1 MEENHERKT
10 YRYPLD
16 YNGSLV
22 WPILFLFL
30 FPPLGLLLVILNT
43 RIRKG
48 QTLYYLSYRGDHF
61 WLYFWTIVFFPIAII
76 LAILNGFD
84 GLEATELD

>member
-1 MEENHERKT
+1 MEDYNQKKT
-10 YRYPLD
+10 YKYPLI
-16 YNGSLV
+16 YNGNLV

-30 FPPLGLLLVILNT
+30 FPPVGLLLVIMNS

-48 QTLYYLSYRGDHF
+48 NTQYYLSYRGSEF

-76 LAILNGFD
+76 LALLNGFD
-84 GLEATELD
+84 GLELRED